1 MHGMLSSANYNDTDN
16 VTKVAADLM
25 DSIHNVRG
33 RALRTARDMA
43 NNIANAAVA
52 SAAAYVA
59 CGMAGEELLDAAER
73 DENANNSIDR

>member
-1 MHGMLSSANYNDTDN
+1 MLISANYSDTDN

-43 NNIANAAVA
+43 NNIANHYCKRSRCQRCSVCCLW
-52 SAAAYVA
+52 Y
-59 CGMAGEELLDAAER
+59 GW
-73 DENANNSIDR
+73 